1 MSFWFLSVH
10 MLCGLFMLIS
20 GSATFLL
27 TFHVLASTAV
37 AVPGLDLPAVIS
49 YSRLTHTSPTPCC
62 GGVTGPGMGTFWRY
76 RASSVV
82 FRSTTAPPLIR
93 TGTPAG

>member
-1 MSFWFLSVH
+1 MSFWSRSVH

-20 GSATFLL
+20 GSATFLV

-37 AVPGLDLPAVIS
+37 AVPGLVLPAVFS
-49 YSRLTHTSPTPCC
+49 YSVLTQTSPTPFCA
-62 GGVTGPGMGTFWRY
+62 GLNGPGMGRLLPY